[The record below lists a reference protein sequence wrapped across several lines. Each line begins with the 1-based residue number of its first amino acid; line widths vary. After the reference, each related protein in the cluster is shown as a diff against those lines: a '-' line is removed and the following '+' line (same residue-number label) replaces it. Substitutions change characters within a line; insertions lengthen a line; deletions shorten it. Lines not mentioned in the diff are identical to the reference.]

1 MAIKINIGS
10 LNDGSQ
16 QLDLTADSKEIGLD
30 EKLVKNG
37 LQISLEL
44 FKATHQL
51 DVKAKITG
59 IMTLIC
65 DRCLETYEMPFN
77 TNFEVV
83 FVLKSPRD
91 EELNEENIRTYSPY
105 MKTIDLTEDIREYVL
120 LAVPMRRVPAESTEG
135 TCTWCGKTK
144 EYWQNLIKEEDNK

>member
-10 LNDGSQ
+10 LREGSE
-16 QLDLTADSKEIGLD
+16 QLDLTADPKEMGLD
-30 EKLVKNG
+30 EKIVKNG
-37 LQISLEL
+37 LGISLDL

-59 IMTLIC
+59 IMTLVC
-65 DRCLETYEMPFN
+65 DRCLDMYEMPFE

-83 FVLKSPRD
+83 FVLKSPR
-91 EELNEENIRTYSPY
+91 EEEINEEGIRTYSPY

-120 LAVPMRRVPAESTEG
+120 LSVPMRRVPAETPEG
-135 TCTWCGKTK
+135 ACTWCGKTK
-144 EYWQNLIKEEDNK
+144 DYWQNLMKEEEK